1 MAELDIT
8 RVDKI
13 YHSRKGDVH
22 AVKALDL
29 VVKPGELVALEVAL
43 LDWGSLRDCPG
54 EREALLEGD
63 RVREGRPAVVP

>member
-29 VVKPGELVALEVAL
+29 IVKPGEIVAL
-43 LDWGSLRDCPG
+43 LD
-54 EREALLEGD
+54 EAAAIKVGGLGAGAQGLTSM
-63 RVREGRPAVVP
+63 AA